1 LKPFAIYSTLGTFFL
16 FGQVLH
22 EAGAELGKGRN
33 HMYMKNTI
41 IRSRAS
47 QSHSICTSAETN
59 VDTQDTHPVPHDLVD
74 VTLLLDFD
82 NTLFHAWILS
92 KEVFTGFPFALS
104 ELT

>member
-1 LKPFAIYSTLGTFFL
+1 M
-16 FGQVLH
+16 H